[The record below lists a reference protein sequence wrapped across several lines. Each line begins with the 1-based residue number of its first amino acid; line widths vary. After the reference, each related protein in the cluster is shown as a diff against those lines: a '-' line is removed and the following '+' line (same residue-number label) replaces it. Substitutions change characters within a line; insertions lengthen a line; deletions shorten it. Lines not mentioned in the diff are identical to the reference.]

1 MPPYPAI
8 GSPAPDFTAPA
19 TGTGLPENATIQFS
33 SLRGQRV
40 ILYFYPKDATP
51 GCTTQACSLRDAWP
65 EIHSRAALFG
75 ISTDSTASHERF
87 LARNQLP
94 FPLISDP
101 DHSIASTYGVWV
113 EKNLYGRKSMGTER
127 TSFLIS
133 SSGIIEAVFPR
144 VSPAA
149 HTALLLAALASPSA

>member
-8 GSPAPDFTAPA
+8 GSMAPDFSAPA
-19 TGTGLPENATIQFS
+19 VGQGLPENATITLA

-65 EIHSRAALFG
+65 EIQSRAALLG
-75 ISTDSTASHERF
+75 ISTDSPASHQRF
-87 LARNQLP
+87 ILKNHLP

-101 DHSIASTYGVWV
+101 DHSIASNYGVWV

-127 TSFLIS
+127 TTFLIS
-133 SSGIIEAVFPR
+133 PSGTIESVFPK
-144 VSPAA
+144 VSPAS
-149 HTALLLAALASPSA
+149 HTSLLLGALTSLTA

>member
-8 GSPAPDFTAPA
+8 GSMAPDFTAPA
-19 TGTGLPENATIQFS
+19 AGQGLPDNATIQLT

-65 EIHSRAALFG
+65 EIQSRAALLG
-75 ISTDSTASHERF
+75 ISTDSPASHERF
-87 LARNQLP
+87 SLKYQLP

-101 DHSIASTYGVWV
+101 DHSIASSYGVWV

-127 TSFLIS
+127 TTFLIS
-133 SSGIIEAVFPR
+133 SSGTIEAVFPK
-144 VSPAA
+144 VSPAR
-149 HTALLLAALASPSA
+149 HTSLLLNALASPTA